1 GSPTTGGSSCP
12 RSGRSCARWCRS
24 VSGTVVHPCAV
35 TIKMSNDGRN
45 PRQILIEDSRTD
57 PRARIDTDAVPEMHR
72 VEWAERLIRAF
83 PGRPLLD
90 IEHSKPHI
98 RPFDGMASDALRRD
112 GHEIT
117 VSADG
122 NWDLHPIDIDCA
134 DVPLQRDRFC
144 RA

>member
-1 GSPTTGGSSCP
+1 
-12 RSGRSCARWCRS
+12 
-24 VSGTVVHPCAV
+24 
-35 TIKMSNDGRN
+35 MSNDGRN

-144 RA
+144 RARTALSPVMDGRAHFTGCARRAPTTPLTPDACA